1 MRLLLRPSLPAA
13 LSGRSYGAYR
23 SQRSDGPGGSDRPG
37 GSNGSQRSDRPGG
50 SNRSGGSN
58 CSVNICTTRKLP

>member
-1 MRLLLRPSLPAA
+1 MWLLLRPSLPAA

-23 SQRSDGPGGSDRPG
+23 SG
-37 GSNGSQRSDRPGG
+37 RSDRPGG
-50 SNRSGGSN
+50 GNGSQRSNRSGGSDRSGGSN